1 MTKKYKDSLIHSNIH
16 SIINPLMRRQ
26 HAALHVTGS
35 DNSKA
40 KRRLSQPPHYLLSVY
55 ESNRP
60 TTITIT
66 TKTAT
71 LTHRD
76 ARENDATV
84 GLCKTL
90 PSRTTIEK
98 WMCWGGV
105 DNTLGSV
112 AMSIEQTPHCV
123 QPLLQSPEGVRGLF
137 YNHILPLWMS
147 SIERHRVAELHDS
160 DIMKY

>member
-1 MTKKYKDSLIHSNIH
+1 
-16 SIINPLMRRQ
+16 MRRQ
-26 HAALHVTGS
+26 HLALHVTGS

-40 KRRLSQPPHYLLSVY
+40 NRRLSQPPQNLLLVY
-55 ESNRP
+55 ESNRL

-98 WMCWGGV
+98 WMC
-105 DNTLGSV
+105 
-112 AMSIEQTPHCV
+112 
-123 QPLLQSPEGVRGLF
+123 
-137 YNHILPLWMS
+137 
-147 SIERHRVAELHDS
+147 
-160 DIMKY
+160 